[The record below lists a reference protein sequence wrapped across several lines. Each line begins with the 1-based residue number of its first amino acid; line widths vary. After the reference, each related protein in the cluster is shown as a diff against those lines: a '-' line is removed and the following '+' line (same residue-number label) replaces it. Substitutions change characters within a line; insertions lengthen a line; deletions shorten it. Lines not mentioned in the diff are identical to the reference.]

1 MSKAVKQIIQL
12 LIISISLIIITLLC
26 FYNINFILEKNNDR
40 KIEIILTEA
49 EKEKELIKFK
59 YSYNKAEEDNKH
71 LKTKEILNLMQSFEN
86 SNRAMNYENDYQLKK
101 IEFKGT
107 VFESCSQY
115 YEKSIDFIDCVK
127 NILRND
133 LYK

>member
-1 MSKAVKQIIQL
+1 MSKAVKQIIEL